1 MEVVETAIPEVLTS
15 EERRVAGAVID
26 RRTQGVGDGG

>member
-15 EERRVAGAVID
+15 EERRVAAAVID
-26 RRTQGVGDGG
+26 RRTQGVGDGA